1 METSI
6 NDEWENFCEFDSID
20 NDSNNT
26 SSINDTND
34 KNNDNESLLE
44 ITDINI
50 NRNDN
55 DKNITN
61 PSDLYISTTTIISY
75 LNIPIDIYDVF
86 WKIPIIPYGTP
97 RAGVIKKQ
105 MKFISTSQEEVEQT
119 LSNTD
124 NYEFV
129 DNHLISKVNK
139 PNGRVKF
146 KEVRKISIGICRKDI
161 ISYRCKKKGAFMN
174 CFVVILRLPIKGIYK
189 EIHIKVFNT
198 GKLEIPGIQSSSIL
212 DDALKLLITILKP
225 IVKTETPI
233 VYLKNKSEIVL
244 INSNFNC
251 GYYVN
256 REKLYEKLKYKYK
269 INCVYDPCSYPGI
282 QCEFYYNSNETV
294 QTGINPDAIYDKHDK
309 IIHKISFM
317 IFRTGSVLIVG
328 KCSEIILHELYKII
342 CDILVNERNYVK
354 GITEETFVKN
364 KKPTKTIRK
373 KIIC

>member
-1 METSI
+1 MQTSI
-6 NDEWENFCEFDSID
+6 NDEWENFCEFDSIN
-20 NDSNNT
+20 NDINNT
-26 SSINDTND
+26 GVNDTND

-44 ITDINI
+44 ITDID
-50 NRNDN
+50 RNDN
-55 DKNITN
+55 KNITK

-75 LNIPIDIYDVF
+75 LNIPIDIYEVF
-86 WKIPIIPYGTP
+86 WNIPIIPYGTP
-97 RAGVIKKQ
+97 CAGVIKKQ

-119 LSNTD
+119 LSNTND
-124 NYEFV
+124 YEFV
-129 DNHLISKVNK
+129 DNYLISKVNK

-225 IVKTETPI
+225 IVKTETSI
-233 VYLKNKSEIVL
+233 VYIKNKSETVL

-282 QCEFYYNSNETV
+282 QCEFYYNSNEKI
-294 QTGINPDAIYDKHDK
+294 QTGINPDAVYDKHDK
-309 IIHKISFM
+309 IIYKISFM

-328 KCSEIILHELYKII
+328 KCSETILHELYNII
-342 CDILVNERNYVK
+342 CNILVNERNYVK
-354 GITEETFVKN
+354 GITEEKFVKE
-364 KKPTKTIRK
+364 KKTTKIIRK

>member
-26 SSINDTND
+26 SHTDTYD
-34 KNNDNESLLE
+34 KNNVNGSLLE
-44 ITDINI
+44 MSDID
-50 NRNDN
+50 RNDN
-55 DKNITN
+55 DKNITK

-97 RAGVIKKQ
+97 CAGVIKKQ

-119 LSNTD
+119 LSNTND
-124 NYEFV
+124 YEFV

-233 VYLKNKSEIVL
+233 VYLKNKSETVL

-282 QCEFYYNSNETV
+282 QCEFYYNSNEKV

-328 KCSEIILHELYKII
+328 KCSEPVLHELYKII

-354 GITEETFVKN
+354 GITEEKFVKD
-364 KKPTKTIRK
+364 KKTTKIIRK

>member
-1 METSI
+1 MENNI
-6 NDEWENFCEFDSID
+6 NDEWENFCEFDGI
-20 NDSNNT
+20 NDVY
-26 SSINDTND
+26 NDTNS
-34 KNNDNESLLE
+34 KNNVNKSLLE
-44 ITDINI
+44 DID
-50 NRNDN
+50 RS
-55 DKNITN
+55 DKGDVNITT
-61 PSDLYISTTTIISY
+61 PTDLYISTTTIISY

-86 WKIPIIPYGTP
+86 WKIPIISYGTP
-97 RAGVIKKQ
+97 SVGVIKKQ
-105 MKFISTSQEEVEQT
+105 MKFISKSQEEVDKT
-119 LSNTD
+119 LLNTKD
-124 NYEFV
+124 YEFV
-129 DNHLISKVNK
+129 DNYLISKVNK

-146 KEVRKISIGICRKDI
+146 KEVRKISIGLCRKDI

-174 CFVVILRLPIKGIYK
+174 CFVVILRLLIKGIYK
-189 EIHIKVFNT
+189 EIHVKVFNT

-212 DDALKLLITILKP
+212 DDALNLLITILKP
-225 IVKTETPI
+225 IVNTETPI
-233 VYLKNKSEIVL
+233 VYLKDKSETVL

-294 QTGINPDAIYDKHDK
+294 QIGINPDTIYDKHSK

-328 KCSEIILHELYKII
+328 KCSETILHELYKII
-342 CDILVNERNYVK
+342 CDILINERNYVK
-354 GITEETFVKN
+354 GITEEKIVKD
-364 KKPTKTIRK
+364 KKSSTKIVRR